1 MTAVLAGDRR
11 AVKAEL
17 VRSYEQRLDE
27 LLEAATSTMTLRDL
41 EAMAA
46 GEMLGQG
53 REALSYLFAMRS
65 LAATQAD
72 ITRRGLN
79 AAQVRMRFDEDYWMT
94 VMTTVGPVRLPL
106 FGYRDLSSPGASVTR
121 TPAREAVFPYQRTCH
136 SSPLCIEWEVRLGAQ
151 HPFRRAEEELA
162 FVTHGA
168 VTVEDTTIAR
178 HLVSVAALVDRS
190 WMYRSPEEIR
200 EILRDRA
207 TRDRETGKPII
218 YASCDAHALRCYT
231 DETWKVEWKM
241 ANGIRLWC
249 EDRDSGKIIHLGGEF
264 TWGDCR
270 EVGHAFAAL
279 ISMGILPAD
288 GNYGRGL
295 RAQLVWVSDAMGW
308 FDEHILRL
316 FTDVIVIL
324 DIYHL
329 LRWFAVLGS
338 QLFGAGTKRARQ
350 LYAQAAAVLGFKPK
364 HDSPAQVRRGHKK
377 KQKGGTKHAH
387 NQDPTSRFP
396 SVRKG
401 ASGLAR
407 ALVGILD
414 AVKVQSVAAVEDV
427 DKVRDRLFNNV
438 LRMDYVRYLRCG
450 YQIGSGAMESMH
462 RSGSQSRT
470 KLPGARWLR
479 STSQAVFNV
488 RMMQLVGKWD
498 DFWGRQNLTVE
509 LRRAFSDRPGP
520 CDDSPAEGASAVAV

>member
-17 VRSYEQRLDE
+17 VRSYEQRVDEMLD
-27 LLEAATSTMTLRDL
+27 AAASTMALRDL
-41 EAMAA
+41 EAMA
-46 GEMLGQG
+46 GREMLGQG
-53 REALSYLFAMRS
+53 REVLSYLFAMRS
-65 LAATQAD
+65 RAATEDDVAQ
-72 ITRRGLN
+72 RGLS
-79 AAQVRMRFDEDYWMT
+79 AAEVRLRFDEDYWTT
-94 VMTTVGPVRLPL
+94 VMTTVGPVRFPL

-121 TPAREAVFPYQRTCH
+121 TPARKAVFPYHRACR
-136 SSPLCIEWEVRLGAQ
+136 SSPLCVEWEVRLGAQ
-151 HPFRRAEEELA
+151 HPFRRAQEELS
-162 FVTHGA
+162 FFTHGST
-168 VTVEDTTIAR
+168 TVEDTTLAR

-200 EILRDRA
+200 QILRDQA
-207 TRDRETGKPII
+207 TRDRETSRPII

-231 DETWKVEWKM
+231 DDTWQVEWKM

-249 EDRDSGKIIHLGGEF
+249 EERGSGKIIHLGGEF

-270 EVGHAFAAL
+270 EVGKTFAAL
-279 ISMGILPAD
+279 IAAGILPAN

-308 FDEHILRL
+308 FDEHILKL

-324 DIYHL
+324 DIFHL
-329 LRWFAVLGS
+329 LRWFALLGAK
-338 QLFGAGTKRARQ
+338 LFGAGAKRARQ
-350 LYAQAAAVLGFKPK
+350 LYAQAASVLGFKVK
-364 HDSPAQVRRGHKK
+364 DHRAAAARRGHKK
-377 KQKGGTKHAH
+377 NRRRRARHAYD
-387 NQDPTSRFP
+387 QDPASRFP
-396 SVRKG
+396 SVCKS

-407 ALVGILD
+407 TLVDILD
-414 AVKVQSVAAVEDV
+414 AVKVQAVAAVEDV

-479 STSQAVFNV
+479 ATSQAVFNV
-488 RMMQLVGKWD
+488 RMLQLVGKWD
-498 DFWGRQNLTVE
+498 DFWSRQNLTAE
-509 LRRAFSDRPGP
+509 LTRAFIRRPGP
-520 CDDSPAEGASAVAV
+520 CLGPLVEGTPAVAA